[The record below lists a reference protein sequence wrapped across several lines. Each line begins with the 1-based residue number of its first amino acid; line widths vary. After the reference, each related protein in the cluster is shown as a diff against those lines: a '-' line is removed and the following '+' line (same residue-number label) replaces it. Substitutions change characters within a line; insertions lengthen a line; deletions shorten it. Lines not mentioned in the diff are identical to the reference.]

1 MPEPLDQTAA
11 EPAFKPEPLPPSS
24 PLKPAPDPDLTIRG
38 RYGPL
43 PQRAD
48 DGREVWQVYARPFDR
63 RADARVIALVITELG
78 LSERPTLSAI
88 QDLPGEVT
96 LAFTPYSRRLAEW
109 VPAARAAGHEVLLQV
124 PMEPRNIELN
134 DPGDKAL
141 LTTNDPEVNLDRL
154 EWVMSRATGYIG
166 LTSFMGSRMTV
177 SEKDL
182 RPVMDAMAA
191 RGLAYVDPKVTPV
204 SIAGKLAKELGM
216 PAASSDRFIDLQA
229 AREPIDRRLGQLE
242 QIALSRGSAIGFAQA
257 YPVTIERLRKWI
269 PEMQKRGFELTP
281 VSAVVNR

>member
-1 MPEPLDQTAA
+1 
-11 EPAFKPEPLPPSS
+11 
-24 PLKPAPDPDLTIRG
+24 
-38 RYGPL
+38 
-43 PQRAD
+43 
-48 DGREVWQVYARPFDR
+48 
-63 RADARVIALVITELG
+63 
-78 LSERPTLSAI
+78 
-88 QDLPGEVT
+88 
-96 LAFTPYSRRLAEW
+96 
-109 VPAARAAGHEVLLQV
+109 
-124 PMEPRNIELN
+124 MEPRNIELN

-229 AREPIDRRLGQLE
+229 ARNPLTAGWANWNRSHCRGAPPSDSRRPIR
-242 QIALSRGSAIGFAQA
+242 
-257 YPVTIERLRKWI
+257 
-269 PEMQKRGFELTP
+269 
-281 VSAVVNR
+281 